1 MIIKNNKKMLD
12 KLKEEGFKPKP
23 NQKGNFANAI
33 EYTNGEQAFT
43 CIAGRIHLKNKELE
57 SHIRNMGID
66 FEEYEI
72 SESGKLII
80 KG

>member
-1 MIIKNNKKMLD
+1 MIIKNNKKILD
-12 KLKEEGFKPKP
+12 KLKEEGFTPKP

-33 EYTNGEQAFT
+33 EYTNGKQTFT
-43 CIAGRIHLKNKELE
+43 CIAGRIHLENKELE

-66 FEEYEI
+66 FEEYEVL
-72 SESGKLII
+72 ENGKLRI